1 MDKMNLVS
9 IYKVPDEQTGVSLRD
24 LIRHEGIEA
33 FLRSA
38 QIPMYDSVMT
48 MGIGYWGDIV
58 VKEEDAPRARE
69 VIDNF
74 LREQE

>member
-1 MDKMNLVS
+1 MNRMNLVS
-9 IYKVPDEQTGVSLRD
+9 AYKVPDEQTGVSLRD

-38 QIPMYDSVMT
+38 QIPMHGSIMT
-48 MGIGYWGDIV
+48 MGVGYWGDIV

-69 VIDNF
+69 IIDNF
-74 LREQE
+74 LKERE